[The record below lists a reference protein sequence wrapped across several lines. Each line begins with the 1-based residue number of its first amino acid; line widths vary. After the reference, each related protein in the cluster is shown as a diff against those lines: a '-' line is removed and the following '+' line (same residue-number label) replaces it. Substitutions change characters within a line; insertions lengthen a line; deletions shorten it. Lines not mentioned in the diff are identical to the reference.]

1 MGRVCVGSALKFK
14 RTLSEKT
21 SSLPMAMAKHVL
33 QHKGLHK
40 LFVSKTLVSRPK
52 RRSAKQ
58 IKPRGEV
65 DEPSPTKVSHPCI
78 ATTLALHAS
87 E

>member
-1 MGRVCVGSALKFK
+1 
-14 RTLSEKT
+14 
-21 SSLPMAMAKHVL
+21 MAMAKHVL

-87 E
+87 ELTSVLLHAVCASLDS